1 VCENFREG
9 FTADLTNPL
18 LDFSYSNATTPPSQ
32 SQIDQK
38 AADGRTETEQTNDI
52 AGSMRFIAP
61 FVACGDLR
69 WAWLSSVS
77 SLYHSLSLNC
87 H

>member
-1 VCENFREG
+1 MCENFREG

-18 LDFSYSNATTPPSQ
+18 LDFSYSNASTPPSQ

-38 AADGRTETEQTNDI
+38 AGDGRTEEEQTNEI

-69 WAWLSSVS
+69 RVRLSSA
-77 SLYHSLSLNC
+77 SLAYQ
-87 H
+87 